1 MNSDFLLYIL
11 VLSIINTALSPII
24 SGMGFFDELLVVLI
38 LAYAINRRDFVL
50 SREVKF
56 CIGIFI
62 FYLIY
67 SLAMAV
73 NVKEATI
80 RDFLICSKPFVCF
93 YAAQYYG
100 MDFSDSAI
108 NRCRGIVKMMG
119 VCLWLMAPFIS
130 QLYYNT
136 TFYYPACAYTG
147 MLYILLSDYS
157 KKDWIIATLIL
168 APGLLSIR
176 AKFFAE
182 FVIWLFLVF
191 FLKNRLKFNFS
202 FIIAGCILCY
212 IIFRINYDKI
222 MMYTVNGIDEGAART
237 YMYLTSIKVFEDYFP
252 LGPGFGTFG
261 TDSAAKFYSP
271 LNYQYGLNSIY
282 GLNPDDDITGTSY
295 YSDTFYPLLAQ
306 FGFIGALLFFLFF
319 KKRWSD
325 GRFLE
330 DDQRY
335 KLFLFSFVYILIQCI
350 AENTFTG
357 ANGLPI
363 MLIIG
368 LTLSDNQLQYE
379 DSEYYEQDM

>member
-11 VLSIINTALSPII
+11 VLSIVNTTLSPIFP
-24 SGMGFFDELLVVLI
+24 GMGFFDEFLVVLI
-38 LAYAINRRDFVL
+38 LAYAINRRDFNL

-56 CIGIFI
+56 CIGVFI

-100 MDFSDSAI
+100 MDFSEKAVV
-108 NRCRGIVKMMG
+108 RCRKIVKMMG
-119 VCLWLMAPFIS
+119 VCLWIMAPFIS

-147 MLYILLSDYS
+147 ILYILLSDFR

-182 FVIWLFLVF
+182 FVIWIFLVF
-191 FLKNRLKFNFS
+191 FLKKRLKFNIS
-202 FIIAGCILCY
+202 LIVIGCILCY

-222 MMYTVNGIDEGAART
+222 MLYTVNGIDEGAART

-252 LGPGFGTFG
+252 FGPGFGTFG
-261 TDSAAKFYSP
+261 TDSAAKYYSP
-271 LNYQYGLNSIY
+271 LNYHYDLNNIW
-282 GLNPDDDITGTSY
+282 GLNPDDDTAGTSF

-306 FGFIGALLFFLFF
+306 FGVFGAVLFFLFL
-319 KKRWSD
+319 KRRWVE
-325 GRFLE
+325 GTKQWN
-330 DDQRY
+330 DDMY
-335 KLFLFSFVYILIQCI
+335 KLFVFIFVYILIQCI

-363 MLIIG
+363 LLMLG
-368 LTLSDNQLQYE
+368 FVLSNRKPLKLVP
-379 DSEYYEQDM
+379 

>member
-11 VLSIINTALSPII
+11 VLSIVNTTLSPIFP
-24 SGMGFFDELLVVLI
+24 GMGFFDEFLVVLI
-38 LAYAINRRDFVL
+38 LAYAINRRDFIL

-62 FYLIY
+62 FYLVY
-67 SLAMAV
+67 SLIMAV

-108 NRCRGIVKMMG
+108 NRCRKIVKAFG
-119 VCLWLMAPFIS
+119 VCLWIMAPFIS
-130 QLYYNT
+130 IIYPNT
-136 TFYYPACAYTG
+136 ASYYPACAYTG
-147 MLYILLSDYS
+147 MLYILLSDYT

-202 FIIAGCILCY
+202 FIIAGCVLCY
-212 IIFRINYDKI
+212 LIFRINYEKI

-237 YMYLTSIKVFEDYFP
+237 YMYITSLKVFEDYFP

-271 LNYQYGLNSIY
+271 LNYQYGLNSIW
-282 GLNPDDDITGTSY
+282 GLNPDDEVAGTSF
-295 YSDTFYPLLAQ
+295 YSDTFYPLLSQ
-306 FGFIGALLFFLFF
+306 FGVIGVLLFFLFV
-319 KKRWSD
+319 KKRWVD
-325 GRFLE
+325 GTNLE
-330 DDQRY
+330 NDDMY
-335 KLFLFSFVYILIQCI
+335 KLFIFIFVYVFIQCI

-357 ANGLPI
+357 ANGLPLLL
-363 MLIIG
+363 MLG
-368 LTLSDNQLQYE
+368 LILSNRNPQTA
-379 DSEYYEQDM
+379 

>member
-24 SGMGFFDELLVVLI
+24 SGMGFFDEFLVVLI
-38 LAYAINRRDFVL
+38 LAYAINRRDFIL

-62 FYLIY
+62 FYLVY
-67 SLAMAV
+67 SLIMAV

-100 MDFSDSAI
+100 MDFSEKAVV
-108 NRCRGIVKMMG
+108 RCRMIVKAFG
-119 VCLWLMAPFIS
+119 VCLWIMAPFIS
-130 QLYYNT
+130 IIYPNT
-136 TFYYPACAYTG
+136 ASYYPACAYTG
-147 MLYILLSDYS
+147 MLYILLSDYT

-202 FIIAGCILCY
+202 FIIAGCVLCY
-212 IIFRINYDKI
+212 LIFRINYDKI

-261 TDSAAKFYSP
+261 TDSAAKYYSP
-271 LNYQYGLNSIY
+271 LNYHYDLNNIR
-282 GLNPDDDITGTSY
+282 GLNPDDDITGTSF
-295 YSDTFYPLLAQ
+295 YSDTFYPLLSQ
-306 FGFIGALLFFLFF
+306 FGVIGGLLFFLFV
-319 KKRWSD
+319 KKRWVD
-325 GRFLE
+325 GTNLE
-330 DDQRY
+330 NDDMY
-335 KLFLFSFVYILIQCI
+335 KLFVFIFTYILIQCI

-357 ANGLPI
+357 ANGLPLLL
-363 MLIIG
+363 MLG
-368 LTLSDNQLQYE
+368 LILSNRNPQ
-379 DSEYYEQDM
+379 STRF

>member
-11 VLSIINTALSPII
+11 VISIFNTALSPII
-24 SGMGFFDELLVVLI
+24 SGMRLLDEFLVVLI
-38 LAYAINRRDFVL
+38 FAYAFNRRDFVL

-100 MDFSDSAI
+100 MDFSEKAVI
-108 NRCRGIVKMMG
+108 RCRKIAKVFGI
-119 VCLWLMAPFIS
+119 CLWIMAPYIS
-130 QLYYNT
+130 KIYPNT
-136 TFYYPACAYTG
+136 ASYYPACAYTG
-147 MLYILLSDYS
+147 ILYILLSDFR

-182 FVIWLFLVF
+182 FVMWIFLVF
-191 FLKNRLKFNFS
+191 FLKKRLKFNVS
-202 FIIAGCILCY
+202 FIIIGCILCY

-222 MMYTVNGIDEGAART
+222 MMYTVNGIDDGVART

-261 TDSAAKFYSP
+261 SDSAAKYYSP
-271 LNYQYGLNSIY
+271 LNYHYDLNNIW
-282 GLNPDDDITGTSY
+282 GLNPEDYTSSASF

-306 FGFIGALLFFLFF
+306 FGVFGAVLFFLFL
-319 KKRWSD
+319 KRRWVE
-325 GRFLE
+325 GTKQWN
-330 DDQRY
+330 DDKY
-335 KLFLFSFVYILIQCI
+335 KLFVFIFTYILIQCI
-350 AENTFTG
+350 AENPFTG
-357 ANGLPI
+357 ATGLPI
-363 MLIIG
+363 LLMLG
-368 LTLSDNQLQYE
+368 FVLSNRKSLKLVP
-379 DSEYYEQDM
+379 

>member
-1 MNSDFLLYIL
+1 MNNDFLLYIL
-11 VLSIINTALSPII
+11 VLSIVNTTLSPIFP
-24 SGMGFFDELLVVLI
+24 GMGFFDEFLVVLI
-38 LAYAINRRDFVL
+38 LAYAINRRDFNL

-100 MDFSDSAI
+100 MDFSEKAVI
-108 NRCRGIVKMMG
+108 RCRKIVKMMG
-119 VCLWLMAPFIS
+119 VCLWIMAPFIS
-130 QLYYNT
+130 QLYFNT
-136 TFYYPACAYTG
+136 THYYPACAYTG
-147 MLYILLSDYS
+147 ILYILLSDFR

-191 FLKNRLKFNFS
+191 FLKKRLKFNIS
-202 FIIAGCILCY
+202 FIIIGCILCY
-212 IIFRINYDKI
+212 IIYRINYDKI

-261 TDSAAKFYSP
+261 TDSAAKYYSP
-271 LNYQYGLNSIY
+271 LNYHYYLNNIW
-282 GLNPDDDITGTSY
+282 GLNPDDDTAGTSF

-306 FGFIGALLFFLFF
+306 FGVVGLVLFFLFL
-319 KKRWSD
+319 KRRWVE
-325 GRFLE
+325 GRNLGN
-330 DDQRY
+330 DNMY
-335 KLFLFSFVYILIQCI
+335 KLFVFIFVYVLIQCI

-363 MLIIG
+363 LLMLG
-368 LTLSDNQLQYE
+368 FVLSNRKSLKLVP
-379 DSEYYEQDM
+379 

>member
-1 MNSDFLLYIL
+1 MTMNNDFLLYIL
-11 VLSIINTALSPII
+11 VLSIVNTALSPII
-24 SGMGFFDELLVVLI
+24 SGMGFFDEFLVVLI
-38 LAYAINRRDFVL
+38 LAYAINRRDFIL

-93 YAAQYYG
+93 YVAQYYG
-100 MDFSDSAI
+100 MDFSEKAVD
-108 NRCRGIVKMMG
+108 RCRRIVKMMG
-119 VCLWLMAPFIS
+119 VCLWIMAPFIS

-147 MLYILLSDYS
+147 MLYILLSKFT

-191 FLKNRLKFNFS
+191 FLKHRLKFNFS
-202 FIIAGCILCY
+202 FIIAGCVLCY
-212 IIFRINYDKI
+212 IIFRINYEKI
-222 MMYTVNGIDEGAART
+222 MMYTVNGIDGGAART
-237 YMYLTSIKVFEDYFP
+237 YMYITSLKVFEDYFP

-261 TDSAAKFYSP
+261 TDSAAKYYSP
-271 LNYQYGLNSIY
+271 LNYHYDLNNIW
-282 GLNPDDDITGTSY
+282 GLNPDDDSAGTSF
-295 YSDTFYPLLAQ
+295 YSDTFYPILAQ
-306 FGFIGALLFFLFF
+306 FGIVGVILFVAFL
-319 KKRWSD
+319 KKRWNNINSLVN
-325 GRFLE
+325 FEL
-330 DDQRY
+330 Y
-335 KLFLFSFVYILIQCI
+335 KISIFLFLFLIIQCI
-350 AENTFTG
+350 AGNYFTSSDS
-357 ANGLPI
+357 LPV
-363 MLIIG
+363 MLILG
-368 LTLSDNQLQYE
+368 FLLSQKNNEMYSIE
-379 DSEYYEQDM
+379 

>member
-1 MNSDFLLYIL
+1 MHNDFLLYIL
-11 VLSIINTALSPII
+11 VLSIVNTALSPII
-24 SGMGFFDELLVVLI
+24 SGMGFFDEFFVVLI
-38 LAYAINRRDFVL
+38 LAYAINRRDFHL

-56 CIGIFI
+56 CIGVFI

-80 RDFLICSKPFVCF
+80 RDFFISSKPFICF

-108 NRCRGIVKMMG
+108 NRCRRMVKIMG
-119 VCLWLMAPFIS
+119 VCLWVMAPFIS

-147 MLYILLSDYS
+147 MLYILLSDYT

-191 FLKNRLKFNFS
+191 FLKNRLKYNFS
-202 FIIAGCILCY
+202 FIIAACVLCY
-212 IIFRINYDKI
+212 IIFRINYEKI

-237 YMYLTSIKVFEDYFP
+237 YMYITSLQVLEDYFP

-261 TDSAAKFYSP
+261 TDSAAKYYSP
-271 LNYQYGLNSIY
+271 LNYQYGLNSIW
-282 GLNPDDDITGTSY
+282 GLNPDDEVAGTSF

-306 FGFIGALLFFLFF
+306 FGVFGVVLFFLFL
-319 KKRWSD
+319 KRRWVEGTKQSN
-325 GRFLE
+325 
-330 DDQRY
+330 DDMY
-335 KLFLFSFVYILIQCI
+335 KLFVFIFTYILIQCI

-363 MLIIG
+363 LLMLG
-368 LTLSDNQLQYE
+368 FVLSNRKSLKLVP
-379 DSEYYEQDM
+379 

>member
-11 VLSIINTALSPII
+11 VISIFNTALSPII
-24 SGMGFFDELLVVLI
+24 SGMRLLDEFLVVLI
-38 LAYAINRRDFVL
+38 FAYAFNRRDFLL

-56 CIGIFI
+56 CIGVFI

-80 RDFLICSKPFVCF
+80 RDFFICSKPFICF

-100 MDFSDSAI
+100 MDFSKSAI
-108 NRCRGIVKMMG
+108 KRCRRIVKMMG
-119 VCLWLMAPFIS
+119 VCLWIMAPFIS

-136 TFYYPACAYTG
+136 ASYYPACAYTG
-147 MLYILLSDYS
+147 ILYILLSDFR

-168 APGLLSIR
+168 TPGLLSIR

-191 FLKNRLKFNFS
+191 FLKKRLKFNIS
-202 FIIAGCILCY
+202 FIIIGCILCY
-212 IIFRINYDKI
+212 IIYRINYDKI

-261 TDSAAKFYSP
+261 TDSAAKYYSP
-271 LNYQYGLNSIY
+271 LNYHYDLNNIW
-282 GLNPDDDITGTSY
+282 GLNPDDIVGTSF

-306 FGFIGALLFFLFF
+306 FGVVGLVLFFLFL
-319 KKRWSD
+319 KRRWVK
-325 GRFLE
+325 GRNLGNANM
-330 DDQRY
+330 Y
-335 KLFLFSFVYILIQCI
+335 KLFIFIFVYVLIQCI

-357 ANGLPI
+357 ANGLPP
-363 MLIIG
+363 MLMLG
-368 LTLSDNQLQYE
+368 FVLSNRKPL
-379 DSEYYEQDM
+379 SNR

>member
-1 MNSDFLLYIL
+1 MHNDFLLYIL

-24 SGMGFFDELLVVLI
+24 SGMGFFDEFLVVLI
-38 LAYAINRRDFVL
+38 LAYAINRRDFIL

-80 RDFLICSKPFVCF
+80 RDFLICSKPFICF
-93 YAAQYYG
+93 YTAQYYG

-108 NRCRGIVKMMG
+108 NRCRRIVKMMG
-119 VCLWLMAPFIS
+119 GCLWIMAPFIS
-130 QLYYNT
+130 QIYYNT

-147 MLYILLSDYS
+147 MLYILLSNFT

-191 FLKNRLKFNFS
+191 FLKHRLKFNFS
-202 FIIAGCILCY
+202 FIIAGCVLCY
-212 IIFRINYDKI
+212 LIFRINYEKI
-222 MMYTVNGIDEGAART
+222 MIYTVNGIDVGAART
-237 YMYLTSIKVFEDYFP
+237 YMYITSLKVFEDYFP

-261 TDSAAKFYSP
+261 TDSAAKYYSP
-271 LNYQYGLNSIY
+271 LNYHYDLNNIW
-282 GLNPDDDITGTSY
+282 GLNPDDDSAGTSF
-295 YSDTFYPLLAQ
+295 YSDTFYPILAQ
-306 FGFIGALLFFLFF
+306 FGIVGVILFVAFL
-319 KKRWSD
+319 KKRWNNIKSLVN
-325 GRFLE
+325 FEL
-330 DDQRY
+330 Y
-335 KLFLFSFVYILIQCI
+335 KISIFLFLFLIIQCI
-350 AENTFTG
+350 AGNYFTSG
-357 ANGLPI
+357 DSLPV
-363 MLIIG
+363 MLILG
-368 LTLSDNQLQYE
+368 FLLSQKNNKMY
-379 DSEYYEQDM
+379 SIK

>member
-1 MNSDFLLYIL
+1 MNNDFLLYIL
-11 VLSIINTALSPII
+11 VLSIVNTTLSPIFP
-24 SGMGFFDELLVVLI
+24 GMGFFDEFLVVLI
-38 LAYAINRRDFVL
+38 LAYAINRRDFNL

-56 CIGIFI
+56 CIGVFI

-100 MDFSDSAI
+100 MDFSEKAVV
-108 NRCRGIVKMMG
+108 RCRKIVKMMG
-119 VCLWLMAPFIS
+119 VCLWIMAPFIS

-147 MLYILLSDYS
+147 ILYILLSDFR

-182 FVIWLFLVF
+182 FVIWIFLVF
-191 FLKNRLKFNFS
+191 FLKKRLKFNIS
-202 FIIAGCILCY
+202 LIVIGCILCY

-222 MMYTVNGIDEGAART
+222 MLYTVNGIDEGAART

-252 LGPGFGTFG
+252 FGPGFGTFG
-261 TDSAAKFYSP
+261 TDSAAKYYSP
-271 LNYQYGLNSIY
+271 LNYHYDLNNIW
-282 GLNPDDDITGTSY
+282 GLNPDDDTAGTSF

-306 FGFIGALLFFLFF
+306 FGVFGAVLFFLFL
-319 KKRWSD
+319 KRRWVE
-325 GRFLE
+325 GTKQWN
-330 DDQRY
+330 DDMY
-335 KLFLFSFVYILIQCI
+335 KLFVFIFVYILIQCI

-363 MLIIG
+363 LLMLG
-368 LTLSDNQLQYE
+368 FVLSNRKPLKLVP
-379 DSEYYEQDM
+379 

>member
-11 VLSIINTALSPII
+11 VLSIFNTALSPII
-24 SGMGFFDELLVVLI
+24 SGMGFFDEFLVVLI
-38 LAYAINRRDFVL
+38 FAYAMNRRDFVL

-56 CIGIFI
+56 CIGVFI

-100 MDFSDSAI
+100 MDFSEKAVV
-108 NRCRGIVKMMG
+108 RCRMIVKAFG
-119 VCLWLMAPFIS
+119 VCLWIMAPFIS
-130 QLYYNT
+130 IIYPNT
-136 TFYYPACAYTG
+136 ASYYPACTYTG
-147 MLYILLSDYS
+147 MLYILLSDYT

-168 APGLLSIR
+168 TPGLLSIR

-182 FVIWLFLVF
+182 FVIWIFLVF
-191 FLKNRLKFNFS
+191 FMKMRLKFNLS
-202 FIIAGCILCY
+202 FIIISCILCY

-271 LNYQYGLNSIY
+271 LNYQYGLNSIG
-282 GLNPDDDITGTSY
+282 GLNPDDEVVGTSF
-295 YSDTFYPLLAQ
+295 YSDTFYPLLSQ
-306 FGFIGALLFFLFF
+306 FGVIGVLLFFLFV
-319 KKRWSD
+319 KKRWVD
-325 GRFLE
+325 GTNLE
-330 DDQRY
+330 NEDMY
-335 KLFLFSFVYILIQCI
+335 KLFVFIFTYILIQCI
-350 AENTFTG
+350 ADNTFTG
-357 ANGLPI
+357 ASGLPLLL
-363 MLIIG
+363 MLG
-368 LTLSDNQLQYE
+368 LILSNRNPQ
-379 DSEYYEQDM
+379 STRF

>member
-11 VLSIINTALSPII
+11 VISIFNTALSPII
-24 SGMGFFDELLVVLI
+24 SGMRLLDEFLVVLI
-38 LAYAINRRDFVL
+38 FAYAFNRRDFLL

-56 CIGIFI
+56 CIGVFI

-80 RDFLICSKPFVCF
+80 RDFFICSKPFICF
-93 YAAQYYG
+93 YAALYYG
-100 MDFSDSAI
+100 MDFSEKAVI
-108 NRCRGIVKMMG
+108 RCRKIVKMMG
-119 VCLWLMAPFIS
+119 VCLWIMAPFIS
-130 QLYYNT
+130 QLYFNT
-136 TFYYPACAYTG
+136 THYYPACAYTG
-147 MLYILLSDYS
+147 ILYILLSDFR

-191 FLKNRLKFNFS
+191 FLKKRLKFNIS
-202 FIIAGCILCY
+202 FIIIGCILCY
-212 IIFRINYDKI
+212 IIYRINYDKI

-261 TDSAAKFYSP
+261 TDSAAKYYSP
-271 LNYQYGLNSIY
+271 LNYHYDLNYIW
-282 GLNPDDDITGTSY
+282 GLNPDDDTAGTSF

-306 FGFIGALLFFLFF
+306 FGVVGLVLFFLFL
-319 KKRWSD
+319 KRRWVE
-325 GRFLE
+325 GRNLGN
-330 DDQRY
+330 DNMY
-335 KLFLFSFVYILIQCI
+335 KLFIFIFVYVLIQCI

-357 ANGLPI
+357 ANGLSL
-363 MLIIG
+363 MLMLG
-368 LTLSDNQLQYE
+368 FVLSNRKPLKLVP
-379 DSEYYEQDM
+379 

>member
-11 VLSIINTALSPII
+11 VISIFNTALSPII
-24 SGMGFFDELLVVLI
+24 SGIGFFDEFLVVLI
-38 LAYAINRRDFVL
+38 LAYAFNRRDFLL

-56 CIGIFI
+56 CIGVFI

-80 RDFLICSKPFVCF
+80 RDFFICSKPFICF
-93 YAAQYYG
+93 YAALYYG
-100 MDFSDSAI
+100 MDFSKSAI
-108 NRCRGIVKMMG
+108 KRCLRIVKMMG
-119 VCLWLMAPFIS
+119 VCLWIMAPFIS

-147 MLYILLSDYS
+147 MLYILLSDFR

-182 FVIWLFLVF
+182 FVIWIFLVF
-191 FLKNRLKFNFS
+191 FLKKRLKFNVS
-202 FIIAGCILCY
+202 FIIIGCILCY

-222 MMYTVNGIDEGAART
+222 MLYTVNGIDDGEART

-252 LGPGFGTFG
+252 FGPGFGTFG
-261 TDSAAKFYSP
+261 TDSAAKYYSP
-271 LNYQYGLNSIY
+271 LNYHYGLNKIW
-282 GLNPDDDITGTSY
+282 GLNPDDDIAGTSF

-306 FGFIGALLFFLFF
+306 FGVFGALLFFLFF
-319 KKRWSD
+319 KRRWVE
-325 GRFLE
+325 GTKQRN
-330 DDQRY
+330 DDMY
-335 KLFLFSFVYILIQCI
+335 KLFVFIFVYILIQCI

-363 MLIIG
+363 MLMLG
-368 LTLSDNQLQYE
+368 FVLSNRKPLKLVP
-379 DSEYYEQDM
+379 

>member
-11 VLSIINTALSPII
+11 VLSIFNTALSPII
-24 SGMGFFDELLVVLI
+24 SGMGFFDEFLVVLI

-56 CIGIFI
+56 CIGVFI

-147 MLYILLSDYS
+147 MLYILLSDYT

-212 IIFRINYDKI
+212 IIFRINYEKI

-237 YMYLTSIKVFEDYFP
+237 YMYITSLKVFEDYFP

-261 TDSAAKFYSP
+261 TDSAAKYYSP
-271 LNYQYGLNSIY
+271 LNYHYDLNNIW
-282 GLNPDDDITGTSY
+282 GLNPDDTAGTSF
-295 YSDTFYPLLAQ
+295 YSDTFYPILAQ
-306 FGFIGALLFFLFF
+306 FGIVGVILFVAFL
-319 KKRWSD
+319 KKRWDNINSLVH
-325 GRFLE
+325 FEL
-330 DDQRY
+330 Y
-335 KLFLFSFVYILIQCI
+335 KISIFLFLFLIIQCI
-350 AENTFTG
+350 AGNYFT
-357 ANGLPI
+357 NSDSLPV
-363 MLIIG
+363 MLILG
-368 LTLSDNQLQYE
+368 FLLSQKNNEMYSIE
-379 DSEYYEQDM
+379 

>member
-11 VLSIINTALSPII
+11 VISIFNTALSPII
-24 SGMGFFDELLVVLI
+24 SVMGFFDEFLVVLI

-147 MLYILLSDYS
+147 MLYILLSDYT

-168 APGLLSIR
+168 TPGLLSIR

-191 FLKNRLKFNFS
+191 FLKKRLKFNLS
-202 FIIAGCILCY
+202 FIIIGCILCY

-222 MMYTVNGIDEGAART
+222 MMYTVNGIEEGAART
-237 YMYLTSIKVFEDYFP
+237 YMYLTSIKVIEDYFP

-261 TDSAAKFYSP
+261 TDSAAKYYSP
-271 LNYQYGLNSIY
+271 LNYQYDLNNIW
-282 GLNPDDDITGTSY
+282 GLNPDDDTAGTSF
-295 YSDTFYPLLAQ
+295 YSDTFYPILAQ
-306 FGFIGALLFFLFF
+306 FGIVGVILFVAFL
-319 KKRWSD
+319 KKRWDNINSLVH
-325 GRFLE
+325 FEL
-330 DDQRY
+330 Y
-335 KLFLFSFVYILIQCI
+335 KISIFLFLFLIIQCI
-350 AENTFTG
+350 AGNYFTISDS
-357 ANGLPI
+357 LPV
-363 MLIIG
+363 MLILG
-368 LTLSDNQLQYE
+368 FLLSQKNNEMYSME
-379 DSEYYEQDM
+379 

>member
-11 VLSIINTALSPII
+11 VISIFNTALSPII
-24 SGMGFFDELLVVLI
+24 SGMGFFDEFLVVLI
-38 LAYAINRRDFVL
+38 LTYAINRRDFIL

-80 RDFLICSKPFVCF
+80 RDFFICSKPFVCF
-93 YAAQYYG
+93 YVAQYYG
-100 MDFSDSAI
+100 MDFSDNAI
-108 NRCRGIVKMMG
+108 NRCRRIVKMMG
-119 VCLWLMAPFIS
+119 VCLWIMAPFIS

-147 MLYILLSDYS
+147 MLYILLSDYT

-202 FIIAGCILCY
+202 FIIAGCVLCY
-212 IIFRINYDKI
+212 LIFRINYDKI

-271 LNYQYGLNSIY
+271 LNYRYGLNSIY
-282 GLNPDDDITGTSY
+282 GLNPDDDIKGTSF

-306 FGFIGALLFFLFF
+306 FGIVGVILFVAFL
-319 KKRWSD
+319 KKRWDNINSLVH
-325 GRFLE
+325 FEL
-330 DDQRY
+330 Y
-335 KLFLFSFVYILIQCI
+335 KISIFLFLFLIIQCI
-350 AENTFTG
+350 AGNYFTN
-357 ANGLPI
+357 ADSLPV
-363 MLIIG
+363 MLILG
-368 LTLSDNQLQYE
+368 FLLSQKNNEMYSME
-379 DSEYYEQDM
+379 